1 MDNEPTT
8 YLVRTAISIVRIQL
22 ATAAFTVGKVVVGL
36 KILVAGDLGDVVP
49 LLATI
54 LAFTILV
61 HPSKAV
67 ERRIRVGRQLRACHE
82 GRYVVE
88 VDETYLMRGK
98 TVAANNTKRPLSCI
112 LDLHSSI
119 KS

>member
-1 MDNEPTT
+1 M
-8 YLVRTAISIVRIQL
+8 
-22 ATAAFTVGKVVVGL
+22 VGL

-61 HPSKAV
+61 HQSKAV
-67 ERRIRVGRQLRACHE
+67 ERRMRVGGQLRTCHE

-88 VDETYLMRGK
+88 VDETYLVRVNA
-98 TVAANNTKRPLSCI
+98 VAANNTKRPLSCI
-112 LDLHSSI
+112 LDLQSSI